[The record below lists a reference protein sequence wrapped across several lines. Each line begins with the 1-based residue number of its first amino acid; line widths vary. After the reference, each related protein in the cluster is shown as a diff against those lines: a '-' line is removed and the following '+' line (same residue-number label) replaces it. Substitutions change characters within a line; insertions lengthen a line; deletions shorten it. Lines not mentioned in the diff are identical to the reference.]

1 MFKDRL
7 AAKFGDGKTPGAGGA
22 GAAAAPQKPKEEEK
36 PKEPE
41 NGFKAFQGTSYKLK

>member
-22 GAAAAPQKPKEEEK
+22 GGAAAQKPKEEEK

-41 NGFKAFQGTSYKLK
+41 NGFKAFQGTSHKLK